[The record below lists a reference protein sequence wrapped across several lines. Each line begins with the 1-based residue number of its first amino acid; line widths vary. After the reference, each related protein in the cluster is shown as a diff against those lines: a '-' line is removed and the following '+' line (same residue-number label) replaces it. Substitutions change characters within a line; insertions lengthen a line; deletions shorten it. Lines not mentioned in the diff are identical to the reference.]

1 MLQSKYLSET
11 DLANFGFKSIGRNVK
26 ISSDA
31 RVYGQENITIGN
43 NVRIDDFTTLS
54 SINGFIEIKNNVFIA
69 RGCHLSG
76 FFGIILNDFT
86 SMAANTVIYSASDDY
101 SGDFLTAQAIPQ
113 EYTSHIGGL
122 VEIEKH
128 VIVGASTTIIGPCTI
143 GEGSAIGSMSLVFKD
158 LDPWKI
164 FKGIPAKPIKERS
177 KKLLKLEKML
187 IEKYPNFG

>member
-54 SINGFIEIKNNVFIA
+54 AFNGSIEIKNNVFIA

-128 VIVGASTTIIGPCTI
+128 VIIGAATTIIGPCTI
-143 GEGSAIGSMSLVFKD
+143 GEGSSIGSMSLVFKD
-158 LDPWKI
+158 LAPWKI
-164 FKGIPAKPIKERS
+164 FAGIPAKPIKERS
-177 KKLLKLEKML
+177 KKLLELEKEL
-187 IEKYPNFG
+187 ITKYPEFG